1 MIPPIPRL
9 SDYDI
14 SPEYGFLPAEI
25 PLTVLPDRYYSPWE
39 AIIQNLQGLILS
51 KRLRPLVDKLPV
63 LDTDALLTEVEW
75 RRAYSVLA
83 FIAHAYI
90 WGGDTPADVRQP
102 VPGSSSDW
110 TETNRRNADRSPA
123 RINTVQNRVRAP

>member
-1 MIPPIPRL
+1 MIPPLPRL

-25 PLTVLPDRYYSPWE
+25 PLKVLPDSYYGPWE

-51 KRLRPLVDKLPV
+51 KRLRSLVDALPV
-63 LDTDALLTEVEW
+63 LDTDALLTEAEW

-90 WGGDTPADVRQP
+90 WGGDTPADVRHP
-102 VPGSSSDW
+102 IPRGL
-110 TETNRRNADRSPA
+110 
-123 RINTVQNRVRAP
+123 I